1 MEGRNRKSVSVPAL
15 SMTGQKESRR
25 DVCRDCRVNLA
36 ISAALLYQ
44 THDILQS
51 ALLTGQTVKSPTRF
65 LEGKQ

>member
-1 MEGRNRKSVSVPAL
+1 
-15 SMTGQKESRR
+15 MTGEKERRR